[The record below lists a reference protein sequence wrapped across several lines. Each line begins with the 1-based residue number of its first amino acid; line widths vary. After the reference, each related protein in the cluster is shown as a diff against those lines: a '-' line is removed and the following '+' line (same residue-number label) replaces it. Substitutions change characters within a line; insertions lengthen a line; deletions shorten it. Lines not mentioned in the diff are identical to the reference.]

1 MVLWIKQSLKKLNEK
16 KSEEQARDEEIAEIR
31 DALVEIADIIVDISA
46 DISTLAL
53 DSSEGGGNYG

>member
-16 KSEEQARDEEIAEIR
+16 KSEEQERNEEIAEIR

-46 DISTLAL
+46 EIGTLAF
-53 DSSEGGGNYG
+53 DGSEGGGIDG